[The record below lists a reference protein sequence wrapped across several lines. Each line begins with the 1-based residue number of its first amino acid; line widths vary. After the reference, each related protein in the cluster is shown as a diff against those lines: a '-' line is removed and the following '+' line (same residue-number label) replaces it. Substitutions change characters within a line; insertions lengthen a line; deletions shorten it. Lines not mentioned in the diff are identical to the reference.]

1 VATKKI
7 LVCAVAWALTS
18 MSLAVR
24 AEDAIS
30 VSIPAGDLAAALE
43 SFAKQTGLELVFRAD
58 QLKGVHTEGLSGT
71 LTPRQAV
78 ERLLKGTAFVA
89 QSDATTGAMLIAPA
103 ASAVG
108 STTSNNES
116 AAEQVEEVIVTA
128 TKRAES
134 IQDVPLSITAL
145 GNADIESRGLKGMGD
160 YLSAVPGAS
169 FVETNSVSSA
179 IVIRG
184 IETAAQ
190 YQNFGSGTTVASYFG
205 ETPITNSAGIL
216 GGSGVDLKLVD
227 IERVE
232 VLRGPQGTSFG
243 NSSLGGAV
251 RTIPVAPKL
260 DRFSGKA
267 AASYSVTGKSG
278 ADNQMWQAVLNAPL
292 ITDKL
297 AIRAVAYKYN
307 NSGYYQNLSGSD
319 PAIQAYAA
327 SLGPRAVSLA
337 SNADDRGQDVAWG
350 GRVALL
356 WQATEDLKLSLS
368 YLYQKIE
375 QDGFSSSQGL
385 GDGYGYVGLRIHPSH
400 ALRGSVDSIY
410 DNRIGIANAVLEY
423 DFGWAALVTSASW
436 VDSKTIYTEG
446 GNIDAPYD
454 GAYQSPH
461 TAFSGEVRLAS
472 DLDGPWQFLVGLF
485 HEKQSDVAHEN
496 NGTVEIPALNPWGD
510 GINEVLGLFDTTR
523 ELKQDAA
530 FGELSYDLSSKLTL
544 TLGARSY
551 RFDRSNQLV
560 SSGWFTGAPL
570 DAPDVATSSISKSGN
585 TYKANLSY
593 KPSDRALLYT
603 SFSQGFRLG
612 RPATGLIPE
621 ICDSNGDGV
630 VDGSNVTIASTRVID
645 SDTLDNFELGGKF
658 TLLDGRLVVDASVY
672 RANWKGLP
680 TNARATCRD
689 LGYFYVANAGEA
701 TSKGFEIQ
709 TSYRLTRALKLD
721 LGGSYTNA
729 ELSVAVPTL
738 DAVAGD
744 RLPGSPKVNA
754 SLGIQYDTDIA
765 GRAAFVRA
773 DSAYRGTFFGNL
785 AQTPLTEAGGYVT
798 ANVRTG
804 VAINSVNVEL
814 FVNNLTDASDYVFR
828 GTGNTDRGYGYRLRP
843 RTIGLQMGYNF

>member
-1 VATKKI
+1 MDIRRIVVGVVA
-7 LVCAVAWALTS
+7 LALTS
-18 MSLAVR
+18 MS
-24 AEDAIS
+24 AIAGAQNAIT
-30 VSIPAGDLAAALE
+30 VSIPSGDLAAALE
-43 SFAKQTGLELVFRAD
+43 AFAKQAGIELVFRAD
-58 QLKGVHTEGLSGT
+58 QLKGIHTEGISGT
-71 LTPRQAV
+71 LTPREAV
-78 ERLLKGTAFVA
+78 ERLLRGTAFVA
-89 QSDATTGAMLIAPA
+89 QSDAATGAMLITP
-103 ASAVG
+103 VER
-108 STTSNNES
+108 TTSNGRSANEP
-116 AAEQVEEVIVTA
+116 VEEIIVTA

-134 IQDVPLSITAL
+134 IQDVPLSITAI

-160 YLSAVPGAS
+160 YLAAVPGAS
-169 FVETNSVSSA
+169 FIETNSVSSA

-260 DRFSGKA
+260 DRFGGKA

-278 ADNQMWQAVLNAPL
+278 GGNQMWQGVLNAPL
-292 ITDKL
+292 VADKL
-297 AIRAVAYKYN
+297 AVRAVAYEYD
-307 NSGYYQNLSGSD
+307 NSGYYKNVSGSD
-319 PAIQAYAA
+319 PAMQAYVA

-337 SNADDRGQDVAWG
+337 TNADDRGQDRTRGA
-350 GRVALL
+350 RVALL
-356 WQATEDLKLSLS
+356 WQATDDLKLSLS

-375 QDGFSSSQGL
+375 QDGFTSSQGL
-385 GDGYGYVGLRIHPSH
+385 DNGYGYVALRIFPSH

-410 DNRIGIANAVLEY
+410 DNRIGIANSTLEY
-423 DFGWAALVTSASW
+423 NFGWAALVTAASW
-436 VDSKTIYTEG
+436 VDSKTQYTEG

-454 GAYQSPH
+454 GAYRSPH
-461 TAFSGEVRLAS
+461 TAFSGEMRLAS
-472 DLDGPWQFLVGLF
+472 KLDGPWQFLAGLF
-485 HEKQSDVAHEN
+485 HEKQNDVAHERN
-496 NGTVEIPALNPWGD
+496 SSLEVPALNPWGD
-510 GINEVLGLFDTTR
+510 GINEVLGIFDTTR
-523 ELKQDAA
+523 ELTQDSV
-530 FGELSYDLSSKLTL
+530 FGELSYDLRSNLTL
-544 TLGARSY
+544 TLGARAY

-560 SSGWFTGAPL
+560 SSGWFTGVPL
-570 DAPDVATSSISKSGN
+570 DAPDVARSSISKSGN

-593 KPSDRALLYT
+593 KPTDKALVYA

-612 RPATGLIPE
+612 RPATGLIPG
-621 ICDSNGDGV
+621 ICDTDNDGV
-630 VDGSNVTIASTRVID
+630 VDGSNVTIAATRVID

-658 TLLDGRLVVDASVY
+658 TLLDGRLAVDASVY
-672 RANWKGLP
+672 RANWQGLP

-701 TSKGFEIQ
+701 TSQGVEIQ
-709 TSYRLTRALKLD
+709 TSYRLARGLKVD

-729 ELSVAVPTL
+729 ELSVDVPTL

-744 RLPGSPKVNA
+744 RLPGSPRVNA

-765 GRAAFVRA
+765 GRAVFARA
-773 DSAYRGTFFGNL
+773 DGAYRGTFFGNL

-798 ANVRTG
+798 ANVRAG
-804 VAINSVNVEL
+804 VTISSVNLEL
-814 FVNNLTDASDYVFR
+814 FVNNLTDASDYVWR

-843 RTIGLQMGYNF
+843 RTLGLQMSYNF

>member
-1 VATKKI
+1 VASRKI
-7 LVCAVAWALTS
+7 LVCAAALVLTS
-18 MSLAVR
+18 MSAAVR
-24 AEDAIS
+24 AENAIT
-30 VSIPAGDLAAALE
+30 VSIPSGDLAAALE
-43 SFAKQTGLELVFRAD
+43 AFAKQTGLELVFRAD
-58 QLKGVHTEGLSGT
+58 QLKGIHTEGISGT

-89 QSDATTGAMLIAPA
+89 QSDATTGAMLIAP
-103 ASAVG
+103 VTPVE
-108 STTSNNES
+108 STSSNDKS
-116 AAEQVEEVIVTA
+116 AAELVEEIIVTA

-134 IQDVPLSITAL
+134 IQDVPLSITAI

-160 YLSAVPGAS
+160 YLAAVPGAS

-260 DRFSGKA
+260 DRTSGKA
-267 AASYSVTGKSG
+267 AASYSVTGKNG
-278 ADNQMWQAVLNAPL
+278 GGNQMWQGVFNAPL
-292 ITDKL
+292 VADKL
-297 AIRAVAYKYN
+297 ALRAVAYKYN
-307 NSGYYQNLSGSD
+307 NSGYYRNVSGSD
-319 PAIQAYAA
+319 PAMQAYVA
-327 SLGPRAVSLA
+327 SLGLRAVSLA
-337 SNADDRGQDVAWG
+337 SNADDRGGDVTWG

-356 WQATEDLKLSLS
+356 WQATDDFKLTFS

-385 GDGYGYVGLRIHPSH
+385 GDGYGYVGLRIYPSH

-410 DNRIGIANAVLEY
+410 DNRIGIASTVLEY
-423 DFGWAALVTSASW
+423 NFGWAALVTSASW

-472 DLDGPWQFLVGLF
+472 KLDGPWQYLVGFF
-485 HEKQSDVAHEN
+485 HEKQNDFAHEN
-496 NGTVEIPALNPWGD
+496 NSSLEIPALNPWGD
-510 GINEVLGLFDTTR
+510 GINETLGIFDTTR
-523 ELKQDAA
+523 ELKQDAV

-544 TLGARSY
+544 TLGARAY
-551 RFDRSNQLV
+551 RFDRSNKLV
-560 SSGWFTGAPL
+560 SSGWFTTAPL
-570 DAPDVATSSISKSGN
+570 DAPDVAISSIGKSGN

-593 KPSDRALLYT
+593 KPTDKALLYA

-612 RPATGLIPE
+612 RPATGLIPG
-621 ICDSNGDGV
+621 ICDTDNDGV
-630 VDGSNVTIASTRVID
+630 VDGSNITIASTRAID

-658 TLLDGRLVVDASVY
+658 TLLGGRFAIDASVY

-689 LGYFYVANAGEA
+689 LAYFYVANAGEA
-701 TSKGFEIQ
+701 VSQGFEIQ
-709 TSYRLTRALKLD
+709 TSYRLMPGLKLD

-729 ELSVAVPTL
+729 ELSVDVPTL

-744 RLPGSPKVNA
+744 RLPGSPKVNV
-754 SLGIQYDTDIA
+754 SFGVQYDTDIA
-765 GRAAFVRA
+765 GRAAFVRV

-785 AQTPLTEAGGYVT
+785 AQTPLTEAGGYLT
-798 ANVRTG
+798 ANMRAG
-804 VAINSVNVEL
+804 IAIDSVNLEL
-814 FVNNLTDASDYVFR
+814 FVNNLTDVSDYVFR
-828 GTGNTDRGYGYRLRP
+828 GTGNTDRGYGYRMRP
-843 RTIGLQMGYNF
+843 RTVGLQMGYSF